1 MKKIY
6 WWVKTVEKSDLALL
20 EDWLNK
26 KCYFYFHSST
36 GNSYLVS
43 KNNEYTFKDN
53 SIHLNVYKLVNG
65 RFCGLLSKDPWFY
78 YFSENLVITDIREL
92 TQKEYENY
100 FK

>member
-20 EDWLNK
+20 EEWLNK
-26 KCYFYFHSST
+26 KSYFYFHSSS
-36 GNSYLVS
+36 GNIYLVG
-43 KNNEYTFKDN
+43 KDKDYLFKDN
-53 SIHLNVYKLVNG
+53 TIHVRAFRLVNG
-65 RFCGLLSKDPWFY
+65 KFWDSLGKGPWSY
-78 YFSENLVITDIREL
+78 IFSENLVITDIREL